1 MTEHAPFFSVILPIY
16 NVEPYLR
23 ECVDHVLAQ
32 SYTNIEVIL
41 VDDGSPDGCGA
52 ICDAYEKQDP
62 RVRVIHKHNGGLS
75 DARNAGLRIARG
87 TYILFLD
94 SDDYWEDLSALEQCH
109 RELEADNCTAD
120 LLIFQAKLFYPDG
133 TVIPDNWDYPA
144 DFNSLTSREALR
156 YMVSHGILPGS
167 AWVNAIKRTYLLEHE
182 LYFVVGII
190 SEDIE
195 WLKRLHNHKPRYQY
209 TDQAFYM
216 YRKGRAGS
224 ITGSTSVQK
233 MEQICGILEGY
244 LTFQYQD
251 VEAEEALKSY
261 AAYQLTILMA
271 KVGLLPAAQRKAML
285 QKLLSMREL
294 LHYDLHPKVQ
304 TVNRAVR
311 LLGFGNTCR
320 LLSFYLKH
328 RKR

>member
-1 MTEHAPFFSVILPIY
+1 MTGHPPFFSIIIPIY

-32 SYTNIEVIL
+32 SFRDFEVIL

-52 ICDAYEKQDP
+52 ICDEYAKRDP
-62 RVRVIHKHNGGLS
+62 RVRVIHKPNGGLS
-75 DARNAGLRIARG
+75 DARNAGLRIANG

-94 SDDYWEDLSALEQCH
+94 SDDYWDDPAALERLH
-109 RELEADNCTAD
+109 AEATAADCAAD

-133 TVIPDNWDYPA
+133 TVIPDNWAYPA
-144 DFNSLTSREALR
+144 DFNQMSSREALG

-167 AWVNAIKRTYLLEHE
+167 AWVNAIKRSYLLEHG
-182 LYFVVGII
+182 LFFQVGIK

-195 WLKRLHNHKPRYQY
+195 WLKRLHNYNPRYQY

-224 ITGSTSVQK
+224 ITGSTNDSYL
-233 MEQICGILEGY
+233 EQFRGILEGF
-244 LTFQYQD
+244 LTFRYLDDQ
-251 VEAEEALKSY
+251 AEHALKSY
-261 AAYQLTILMA
+261 AAYQFTILMA
-271 KVGLLPAAQRKAML
+271 KVGLLPRAQRKAMFE
-285 QKLLSMREL
+285 KLLPMREL
-294 LHYDLHPKVQ
+294 LRYDLHPKVR
-304 TVNRAVR
+304 TVNKAVKW
-311 LLGFGNTCR
+311 LGFRNACR
-320 LLSFYLKH
+320 LLNFYLRY

>member
-62 RVRVIHKHNGGLS
+62 RVRVIHKPNGGLS

>member
-1 MTEHAPFFSVILPIY
+1 MTDHTPFFSVIIPIY

-23 ECVDHVLAQ
+23 ECVDHVLSQ
-32 SYTNIEVIL
+32 SFANFEVIL
-41 VDDGSPDGCGA
+41 VNDGSPDGCGA
-52 ICDAYEKQDP
+52 ICDAYEKQDA
-62 RVRVIHKHNGGLS
+62 RVRVIHKSNSGPS

-109 RELEADNCTAD
+109 RELTAADCAAD

-144 DFNSLTSREALR
+144 NFNSMSSREALR

-167 AWVNAIKRTYLLEHE
+167 PWINAVKRSYLLKHG
-182 LYFVVGII
+182 LFFVSGIK

-195 WLKRLHNHKPRYQY
+195 WLKRLHNHRPRYQY
-209 TDQAFYM
+209 MDQAFYM
-216 YRKGRAGS
+216 YRKGRTDS
-224 ITGSTSVQK
+224 ITGSTSVDYL
-233 MEQICGILEGY
+233 EQFRSILEGY

-261 AAYQLTILMA
+261 AAYQFTILMA
-271 KVGLLPAAQRKAML
+271 KVGLLPYAQRKVIYPKIL
-285 QKLLSMREL
+285 PLREL
-294 LHYDLHPKVQ
+294 LNHDLHPKVQ

-320 LLSFYLKH
+320 LLTFYLKH

>member
-1 MTEHAPFFSVILPIY
+1 MTEHAPFFSVIIPIY

-62 RVRVIHKHNGGLS
+62 RVRVIHKPNGGLS

>member
-1 MTEHAPFFSVILPIY
+1 MTEHAPFFSVIIPIY

-62 RVRVIHKHNGGLS
+62 RVRVIHKPNGGLS

-120 LLIFQAKLFYPDG
+120 LLIFQTKLFYPDG

-182 LYFVVGII
+182 LYFVVGIK

-224 ITGSTSVQK
+224 ITGSTSADYL
-233 MEQICGILEGY
+233 EQFRSILEGY

-261 AAYQLTILMA
+261 AAYQFTILMA
-271 KVGLLPAAQRKAML
+271 KVGLLPAAQRKAIYQKML
-285 QKLLSMREL
+285 TMREL